1 MWTSSQTRSAGRP
14 EGHDAQFGTVTA
26 SGRNVSAYVDAE
38 QRWLPVMAPG
48 GYRWRPCVGD
58 QVLVLKTGEQSE
70 GACVIAGQDSGS
82 DDLAPGEVEL
92 IAPGCRLKMTGA
104 GAVEITGQIT
114 VNGVALEDLIRGTVA
129 STLMPA
135 LQTEG

>member
-1 MWTSSQTRSAGRP
+1 MWISSQTRGGARV
-14 EGHDAQFGTVTA
+14 EEHDAQLGTVTA
-26 SGRNVSAYVDAE
+26 SGRNVSAYLDGE

-58 QVLVLKTGEQSE
+58 QILVLKTGEQNE
-70 GACVIAGQDSGS
+70 GACVIAGPDTGS

-92 IAPGCRLKMTGA
+92 SAPGCRLKMNRLGT
-104 GAVEITGQIT
+104 VEIVGQIT
-114 VNGVALEDLIRGTVA
+114 VNGIPLENLIRSTVA

>member
-1 MWTSSQTRSAGRP
+1 MWISSQTRESGRTQ
-14 EGHDAQFGTVTA
+14 EHDARLGTVTA
-26 SGRNVSAYVDAE
+26 GGRSVSAYLDGE

-48 GYRWRPCVGD
+48 GYRWQPGAGD

-70 GACVIAGQDSGS
+70 GACILAKQETYA
-82 DDLAPGEVEL
+82 DDLAPGEVEFN
-92 IAPGCRLKMTGA
+92 APGCRLKLSGA
-104 GAVEITGQIT
+104 GAVEISGRVT

-129 STLMPA
+129 STLMPV